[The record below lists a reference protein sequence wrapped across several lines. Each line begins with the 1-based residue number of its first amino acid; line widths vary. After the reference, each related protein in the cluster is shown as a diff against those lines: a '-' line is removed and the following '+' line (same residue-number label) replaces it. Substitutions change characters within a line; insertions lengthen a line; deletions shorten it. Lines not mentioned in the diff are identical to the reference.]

1 MEDVTISE
9 VGVLSAPLVVLV
21 TSEMRESASGLR
33 FMVSSISGADDL
45 QIIDGSKKKGKVFE
59 ESIKMYTYARKC
71 SLPLRSNFSTKR
83 V

>member
-1 MEDVTISE
+1 MASTNTFELKCNYLWMEDVTISE

-45 QIIDGSKKKGKVFE
+45 QIIDGSVR
-59 ESIKMYTYARKC
+59 RK
-71 SLPLRSNFSTKR
+71 
-83 V
+83 

>member
-45 QIIDGSKKKGKVFE
+45 QIIDGSVR
-59 ESIKMYTYARKC
+59 RK
-71 SLPLRSNFSTKR
+71 
-83 V
+83 